1 MKKIIN
7 RIRTSIWL
15 YPTTYSLFALILST
29 VVTMIDNAFAD
40 EMSNYLNNMFYTSSS
55 LAQNVLGIV
64 ASAFITIAI
73 FSFSTTMVVLTMYT
87 SQFTPRVV
95 ENFLNNK
102 TTMKSFGVFLSGFI
116 YAITSLLFINTSE
129 EGSVVIVASVGVI
142 YVIIGL
148 IYFLVFIQSVSAHIQ
163 ANDLISR
170 LHKEA
175 SEKIKQYSDFIKES
189 EIISVS
195 KMNGI
200 IDNKNYLDVF
210 GQTDGYI

>member
-1 MKKIIN
+1 
-7 RIRTSIWL
+7 
-15 YPTTYSLFALILST
+15 
-29 VVTMIDNAFAD
+29 MIDNAFAD

-73 FSFSTTMVVLTMYT
+73 FTFSTTMVVLTMYT